1 MFNTLRMKNGYS
13 AVLFLTGLLRGFG
26 TAVGVTVLGAVI
38 IYAFQVL
45 AKSNLPYIADFISDI
60 IDIIEKTRK

>member
-13 AVLFLTGLLRGFG
+13 AVPFWTGLLRGFG

-38 IYAFQVL
+38 IYAFQAL